1 MGRRVWVPVVSG
13 PLAPFAA
20 GFESWLRSRAYS
32 PSGAADR
39 VYQFDQLSRWLQREG
54 LGVGELTGE
63 QAERFA
69 AARRAAGLVTWA
81 APRSAMLPVGYLRGL
96 GVAPPPVPVVAQ
108 GPLQELLADYRRYLS
123 IERGLSDHTV
133 FDAYEPAA
141 RLFLTAVADRHGLG
155 LDRLGRGAGELV
167 SGQRMPEAQRVR
179 GTGPGVRVAVVA
191 ALPARGWADPDT
203 VGVGGSFGRRSA

>member
-1 MGRRVWVPVVSG
+1 MCLVGGVSGGDALNIIVAVDRCSLDSCSAIQLEAAMGRRVWVPVVSG

-20 GFESWLRSRAYS
+20 GYESWLRSRAYS
-32 PSGAADR
+32 PSAAADR
-39 VYQFDQLSRWLQREG
+39 VYQFDQLSRWLQRER
-54 LGVGELTGE
+54 LGAGELTGE

-81 APRSAMLPVGYLRGL
+81 APRSPMLPVGYLRGL
-96 GVAPPPVPVVAQ
+96 GVSPPPVPVLAQ

-141 RLFLTAVADRHGLG
+141 RLFLTAA
-155 LDRLGRGAGELV
+155 GRT
-167 SGQRMPEAQRVR
+167 
-179 GTGPGVRVAVVA
+179 GTDLAWTGC
-191 ALPARGWADPDT
+191 AR
-203 VGVGGSFGRRSA
+203 RR